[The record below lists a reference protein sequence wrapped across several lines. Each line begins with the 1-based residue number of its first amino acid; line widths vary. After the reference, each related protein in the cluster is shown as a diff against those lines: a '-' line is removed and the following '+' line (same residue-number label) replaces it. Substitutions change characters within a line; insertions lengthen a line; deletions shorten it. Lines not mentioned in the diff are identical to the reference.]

1 MIPKRILVPDRLRRP
16 PATGWSWIDGR
27 FVREHM
33 DHLSREAVL
42 LYFFL
47 SAVADVNGLSFYG
60 DGTVAARLR
69 MPLPSLFQAR
79 DELLA
84 YDLIAHEPPLT
95 QVLSLPPRCQRRRS
109 EPGGGLMQLGDI
121 LRRAIAST
129 HTDQERSSAM
139 KVGLWAEI
147 RRLAEIEKLSARV
160 ISRRLH
166 CSWRTVAQALELE
179 QPPARPVPS
188 RVSRLDPYKAK
199 IDALLAKYPELS
211 AVRIHEEI
219 ARGPDGYTGSVITVR
234 RYVRSIRPARGRVYQ
249 EVHYEPAQAMQV
261 DWGECGRVQVG
272 NTTRKVSVLVAVL
285 CYSRMTYIEFTLSQ
299 RKAEFYR
306 CLVHALEFFGA
317 SPRAIIFDN
326 LKTAV
331 INGSGRAA
339 CFHPEFLALC
349 GHYYLQ
355 PIACERRDPESKG
368 IVEAKV
374 RYVKHNALAGRSDE
388 LVRFE
393 DYVAFA
399 PRWRDEI
406 ANVRTHETTRE
417 RPVDRFQQERS
428 LLRALPTIPF
438 DTDEIVPAV
447 VSPHARIE
455 FDANRYS
462 VPPHL
467 VRQTVTIRADGHEV
481 RILHQGQVV
490 AQHVRCYQRRQL
502 IVLPDHR
509 LAALTMSRRS
519 RSSALEQ
526 AFDALGPEARQF
538 HLGLKRQP
546 VKTGVH
552 LRRLLGL
559 ARVYGSAEVLSAIA
573 KALEFAA
580 YDAAYVENLLLAER
594 RRRQL
599 PTPTLPTPQRRELID
614 DIELEPADPAVY
626 DRFCNTTDED
636 SHGTT

>member
-1 MIPKRILVPDRLRRP
+1 
-16 PATGWSWIDGR
+16 
-27 FVREHM
+27 
-33 DHLSREAVL
+33 
-42 LYFFL
+42 
-47 SAVADVNGLSFYG
+47 
-60 DGTVAARLR
+60 
-69 MPLPSLFQAR
+69 
-79 DELLA
+79 
-84 YDLIAHEPPLT
+84 
-95 QVLSLPPRCQRRRS
+95 
-109 EPGGGLMQLGDI
+109 
-121 LRRAIAST
+121 
-129 HTDQERSSAM
+129 M

-166 CSWRTVAQALELE
+166 CSWRTVAQALALE
-179 QPPARPVPS
+179 QPPAGPVLS
-188 RVSRLDPYKAK
+188 RGSRLDPYKAQ
-199 IDALLAKYPELS
+199 IDALLAKYPDLS
-211 AVRIHEEI
+211 AVRVHEEI
-219 ARGPDGYTGSVITVR
+219 ARGPDGYTGSAITVR
-234 RYVRSIRPARGRVYQ
+234 RYVRLIRPARGRVYQ

-261 DWGECGRVQVG
+261 DWGECGRVPMG

-355 PIACERRDPESKG
+355 PIACERRDPQSKG

-428 LLRALPTIPF
+428 LLRALPRIPF

-447 VSPHARIE
+447 VSPHARVE

-481 RILHQGQVV
+481 RILHQGQMV
-490 AQHVRCYQRRQL
+490 ARHVRCYERRKL

-509 LAALTMSRRS
+509 LAALALRKRS
-519 RSSALEQ
+519 RSTALEHE
-526 AFDALGPEARQF
+526 FDALGPEARQF
-538 HLGLKRQP
+538 HLRLKSQP

-552 LRRLLGL
+552 LRRLMGL
-559 ARVYGSAEVLSAIA
+559 AQLYGTAELLSAIA
-573 KALEFAA
+573 RALELAT
-580 YDAAYVENLLLAER
+580 YDAAYVENLLLAAR
-594 RRRQL
+594 RRREL
-599 PTPTLPTPQRRELID
+599 PTPTLPTPRRRELID
-614 DIELEPADPAVY
+614 EIELDPTDPAIY
-626 DRFCNTTDED
+626 DRFCDDAEEN
-636 SHGTT
+636 SYGTT

>member
-1 MIPKRILVPDRLRRP
+1 
-16 PATGWSWIDGR
+16 
-27 FVREHM
+27 
-33 DHLSREAVL
+33 
-42 LYFFL
+42 
-47 SAVADVNGLSFYG
+47 
-60 DGTVAARLR
+60 
-69 MPLPSLFQAR
+69 
-79 DELLA
+79 
-84 YDLIAHEPPLT
+84 
-95 QVLSLPPRCQRRRS
+95 
-109 EPGGGLMQLGDI
+109 
-121 LRRAIAST
+121 
-129 HTDQERSSAM
+129 M

-166 CSWRTVAQALELE
+166 CSWRTVAQALALE
-179 QPPARPVPS
+179 QPPARSAPS
-188 RVSRLDPYKAK
+188 RGSRLDPYKAK
-199 IDALLAKYPELS
+199 IDALLAKYPDLS

-219 ARGPDGYTGSVITVR
+219 ARGPDGYTGSAITVR

-272 NTTRKVSVLVAVL
+272 NTSRKVSVLVAVL

-428 LLRALPTIPF
+428 LLRTAHGSPSTPTRSCRLLSVLMPGSSS
-438 DTDEIVPAV
+438 TRTATPCR
-447 VSPHARIE
+447 RIWC
-455 FDANRYS
+455 A
-462 VPPHL
+462 
-467 VRQTVTIRADGHEV
+467 
-481 RILHQGQVV
+481 
-490 AQHVRCYQRRQL
+490 
-502 IVLPDHR
+502 
-509 LAALTMSRRS
+509 RRS
-519 RSSALEQ
+519 RFAPTVVKSA
-526 AFDALGPEARQF
+526 FYTRARWWPSTSAPTSD
-538 HLGLKRQP
+538 GN
-546 VKTGVH
+546 
-552 LRRLLGL
+552 
-559 ARVYGSAEVLSAIA
+559 GSCCRITAW
-573 KALEFAA
+573 
-580 YDAAYVENLLLAER
+580 
-594 RRRQL
+594 
-599 PTPTLPTPQRRELID
+599 QR
-614 DIELEPADPAVY
+614 
-626 DRFCNTTDED
+626 
-636 SHGTT
+636 